1 MIRCTIWYHLF
12 HLKHEKCTW
21 RSVSFSKVAEACNF
35 TKSNIPPWAFL
46 TFLKLY
52 KWYQIAQ
59 RITYSSLMMMPVL
72 ARLLI
77 CCLIQESIKRAPP
90 CFTDFVGGFL
100 SLIKLSAM
108 CSPKYPFW
116 RYFLRFDATRSITS
130 LNNILGYGFLYP
142 STHFPPFASRLKNQN
157 VFSRQIYPVFSL
169 DFEGTIYVDSSAFLA
184 SNSSNFLWRIRSFM
198 TFDILLDTF
207 SFLGR
212 LAETKSVHNVTTS
225 KNNSELTTNNFCVR
239 RTFSLILYFLKN
251 FKTRKKGL
259 LTKKADLN
267 CISLYTRFFY
277 KQLRILSRTRV
288 A

>member
-1 MIRCTIWYHLF
+1 MKNAHGGVLV
-12 HLKHEKCTW
+12 LVKLLAK
-21 RSVSFSKVAEACNF
+21 ACNF
-35 TKSNIPPWAFL
+35 IKSNIPPWAFL

-277 KQLRILSRTRV
+277 KQVRILSRTRV

>member
-1 MIRCTIWYHLF
+1 MKNAHGGVLV
-12 HLKHEKCTW
+12 LVKLLAK
-21 RSVSFSKVAEACNF
+21 ACNF
-35 TKSNIPPWAFL
+35 IKSNIPPWAFS

-59 RITYSSLMMMPVL
+59 RITYSSLMMIPVL
-72 ARLLI
+72 ARLWI

-90 CFTDFVGGFL
+90 YVLLTLLEGSCSWLSYQQCVHRNIPFGG
-100 SLIKLSAM
+100 I
-108 CSPKYPFW
+108 
-116 RYFLRFDATRSITS
+116 FLRFDATRSITS

-251 FKTRKKGL
+251 FKTRKKRL